1 MPADRREMST
11 PIPMNLARLDARAVA
26 QATGGRIVRTS
37 DGQVA
42 RGVTTDSRAVA
53 RGCAFVAL
61 RGERHDGHSFVQM
74 AIDAGAVL
82 VVVERGR
89 AMPPDA
95 NAADVVE
102 VDDTLVAWG
111 AIARAHLCEWRE
123 GRPDAGVVAIT
134 GSAGK
139 TTTKDLCAA
148 ALRTAGACHATL
160 GNLNNRIGMPAV
172 ALQVE
177 AGHRFVVLEMGMSVP
192 GEIAA
197 LAAIAQPDVG
207 VITNVGLAH
216 AAGVGGAIEDVA
228 REKGALFEAI
238 RTGVVVANE
247 DDLAVVRQLRR
258 AARAR
263 VVTFGVG
270 DHASYRLMSRE
281 PLDAKGSSVT
291 VRRPD
296 GKTATFLVPI
306 PGAAAAIDFVAAL
319 AAAEA
324 AAGTHLDDGRLASAL
339 RALPPIL
346 GRMHLRR
353 LGGGVLLFDDTYNA
367 SPATMRASL
376 ATLAEIAEGR
386 RVAVLGEMK
395 ELGPGTQREHEAL
408 GEAVADAGVALLVS
422 CGGLADAIARQ
433 AGRRGVAIVLAG
445 DALSAANIAVDRVRS
460 GDVVLVKASRSV
472 GTERVVDALVRARGE
487 EEAAG

>member
-1 MPADRREMST
+1 MST
-11 PIPMNLARLDARAVA
+11 PIPLNLARLEARAVA
-26 QATGGRIVRTS
+26 HATGGRLARTS
-37 DGQVA
+37 HGHVA
-42 RGVTTDSRAVA
+42 QGVTTDSRAVT

-61 RGERHDGHSFVQM
+61 RGQRHDGHAYVQT

-89 AMPPDA
+89 TLPPDT
-95 NAADVVE
+95 NGADVVE

-111 AIARAHLCEWRE
+111 AIARAHLREWR
-123 GRPDAGVVAIT
+123 DARSDARIVAVT

-139 TTTKDLCAA
+139 TTTKELCAA

-160 GNLNNRIGMPAV
+160 GNLNNRIGVPAV

-177 AGHRFVVLEMGMSVP
+177 TTHRFVVFEMGMSAR

-228 REKGALFEAI
+228 HEKGALFEAM
-238 RTGVVVANE
+238 RTGVVVGNE
-247 DDLAVVRQLRR
+247 DDPAVVHQLCR
-258 AARAR
+258 APGARI
-263 VVTFGVG
+263 VTFGAG
-270 DHASYRLMSRE
+270 DRSTYRLMSRQPVGAE
-281 PLDAKGSSVT
+281 GSLVA

-296 GKTATFLVPI
+296 GETATFLVPI

-324 AAGTHLDDGRLASAL
+324 AAGAHLDDARLATEL
-339 RALPPIL
+339 RALPPIP

-353 LGGGVLLFDDTYNA
+353 LGGRVLLFDDAYNA

-395 ELGPGTQREHEAL
+395 ELGPLAEHEHEAL
-408 GEAVADAGVALLVS
+408 GEAVANAGVELLVS
-422 CGGLADAIARQ
+422 CGGLANATARQ
-433 AGRRGVAIVLAG
+433 AGRRGVAVVLARDADAAADVAVDHVRAG
-445 DALSAANIAVDRVRS
+445 DA
-460 GDVVLVKASRSV
+460 VLVKASRSV
-472 GTERVVDALVRARGE
+472 GAERVVDALVRARGE
-487 EEAAG
+487 EGASR